1 MAPSNGHAHSTKGRL
16 PDCFIIPCFVV
27 TNAFEGL
34 EAQFIVCVLYSCVRH
49 FYLQD
54 VNIKHLFL
62 YLKLD
67 QDWFSVHF
75 KIVTFYFVVAI
86 PVFISFVD
94 EPTLVQNVTFYMSK
108 IGYCK
113 K

>member
-1 MAPSNGHAHSTKGRL
+1 M
-16 PDCFIIPCFVV
+16 
-27 TNAFEGL
+27 
-34 EAQFIVCVLYSCVRH
+34 
-49 FYLQD
+49 
-54 VNIKHLFL
+54 FL

-67 QDWFSVHF
+67 QDWSSVHF

-86 PVFISFVD
+86 LVFISFVD